1 MIDQR
6 ELGALFSGL
15 RAGVTLADATGRIV
29 FLNDRA
35 IAHYKDRGGKR
46 LVGTNLNDC
55 HNPASQAKI
64 RELYARHRAGDL
76 TPTRY
81 HEDKGNGSAKGI
93 VLIPIVVDGQFRG
106 IAELTWDERP
116 ELVFE
121 A

>member
-15 RAGVTLADATGRIV
+15 RAGVTIADETGRIV
-29 FLNDRA
+29 FLNDQA
-35 IAHYKDRGGKR
+35 MAHYKDWGGER
-46 LVGTNLNDC
+46 LVGTDLNDC

-64 RELYARHRAGDL
+64 RELYTRHRAGDL

-81 HEDKGNGSAKGI
+81 HEDKGNGIAEGI
-93 VLIPIVVDGQFRG
+93 VLIPILIQGEFRG

-121 A
+121 S